1 METLEDIGNEMKV
14 KLGTQEHRLVLA
26 DDETIVLEAS
36 QEPGGGWLPPFF
48 DPKESRIGG
57 KYKMNKV
64 ENEVR
69 KLLHLQ
75 TEKEMV
81 QLDMRSDLTET
92 QQNEIRKARCRFMN
106 VQSEYLEQIRDHYEL
121 YKQLEIGIMQPEISR
136 SWMAMLDLGPATLE
150 AKERLIKELF
160 FGTT

>member
-1 METLEDIGNEMKV
+1 
-14 KLGTQEHRLVLA
+14 
-26 DDETIVLEAS
+26 
-36 QEPGGGWLPPFF
+36 
-48 DPKESRIGG
+48 
-57 KYKMNKV
+57 MNKV